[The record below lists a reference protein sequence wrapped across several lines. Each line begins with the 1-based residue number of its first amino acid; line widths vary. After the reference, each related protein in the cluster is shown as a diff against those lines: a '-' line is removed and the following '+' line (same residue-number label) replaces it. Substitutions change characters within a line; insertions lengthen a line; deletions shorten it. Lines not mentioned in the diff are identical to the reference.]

1 VLGSDS
7 ARLAA
12 DNPAEEA
19 LLIDVVSGL
28 APSGGRPCTAET
40 FLPGKT
46 AASATTAGGDGS
58 RTPPRRVALC
68 ALPEACSR
76 HNSPPQPHAIAD
88 CARSMSGGGNV
99 AILMCL
105 KDPSFAFAA
114 GCAVARAFPLYGLTT
129 RKRRADSASAAAVGS
144 AGAHPEKDVLV
155 FLRYPDGEA
164 WKNVRTDIIAA
175 AEGIRLAARLVDTPP
190 NFLHTSAFVAEA
202 MSVANSLNYRAVTV
216 RVLRGKELADQG
228 FGGLYG
234 VGKAAVEPP
243 ALVVLTHE
251 LAPSSGAGPAAA
263 GEPARHEGSV
273 CFVGKG
279 IIYDTGGLSIK
290 TKTGMP
296 GMKRDMG
303 GAAAILAA
311 FQAAV
316 KCRIAATAGNETLLR
331 RGCRTLHAIL
341 CLAENSVDATA
352 TRPDDVHTLYSGRTV

>member
-1 VLGSDS
+1 
-7 ARLAA
+7 
-12 DNPAEEA
+12 
-19 LLIDVVSGL
+19 
-28 APSGGRPCTAET
+28 
-40 FLPGKT
+40 
-46 AASATTAGGDGS
+46 
-58 RTPPRRVALC
+58 
-68 ALPEACSR
+68 
-76 HNSPPQPHAIAD
+76 
-88 CARSMSGGGNV
+88 M
-99 AILMCL
+99 
-105 KDPSFAFAA
+105 
-114 GCAVARAFPLYGLTT
+114 ARAFPLYGLTT

-155 FLRYPDGEA
+155 FLRYPVGEA

-202 MSVANSLNYRAVTV
+202 MSVANSLNYRGQGQGLVGAGAGLGAVTV

-290 TKTGMP
+290 TKTGMV
-296 GMKRDMG
+296 G
-303 GAAAILAA
+303 
-311 FQAAV
+311 
-316 KCRIAATAGNETLLR
+316 
-331 RGCRTLHAIL
+331 
-341 CLAENSVDATA
+341 
-352 TRPDDVHTLYSGRTV
+352 